1 MVLGLESSRDVVRGL
16 LVRLSLSLAGVP
28 GSLAGKMSFGCG
40 FICGDSGAV
49 TVDVVGVCV

>member
-1 MVLGLESSRDVVRGL
+1 MVVGLESSRDVVRGL

-40 FICGDSGAV
+40 FICGDGGAV